1 MQAFKQEEHCF
12 FPYRCWNIN
21 LLMRNLSRGRLIL
34 IVILTISSSL
44 APGAKNVEDWT
55 LDEVLAK
62 VAEANG
68 GVEAIERVTNARIIG
83 NVEGD
88 ASYDFLLLKRRP
100 NKMRSRMMMYK
111 KVVETGFDGSIVWRR
126 YEQGDYDKV
135 ELVDDP
141 EFTRNIEL
149 EADFDGP
156 LIGEIAQGLT
166 LELKGVER
174 LDRIDYFVVEVK
186 SEESSALHYVD
197 TRTFREL
204 KLVKTVFREGMD
216 PLVITSNFHDI
227 EKHSG
232 IWVSHRVEKEM
243 SNGNKETIHIT
254 TVEMNPGILDFS
266 FKMPK
271 ERNPVPGN

>member
-1 MQAFKQEEHCF
+1 M
-12 FPYRCWNIN
+12 
-21 LLMRNLSRGRLIL
+21 IL
-34 IVILTISSSL
+34 IGILTISNSL

-68 GVEAIERVTNARIIG
+68 GVEAIERVTNARFIG

-100 NKMRSRMMMYK
+100 NKMRSRMMMNR

-156 LIGEIAQGLT
+156 LIGETAKGLT

-186 SEESSALHYVD
+186 SEKSSALHYVD

-216 PLVITSNFHDI
+216 PIITTSNFHDI

-266 FKMPK
+266 FEMPK